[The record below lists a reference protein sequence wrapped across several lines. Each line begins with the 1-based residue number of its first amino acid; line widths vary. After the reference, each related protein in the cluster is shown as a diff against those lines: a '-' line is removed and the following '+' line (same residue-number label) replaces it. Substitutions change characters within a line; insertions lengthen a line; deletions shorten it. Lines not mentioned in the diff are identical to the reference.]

1 VKQQKTTLRRFD
13 AAENQPRI
21 AVTSPKSVKINENL
35 HPTEKSPSAISVGIS
50 VDKSEGY
57 MKNNILY
64 GCIPPSLFP
73 IGGIFFNKLKRI
85 QCNLNLSGGWGPE
98 TGGSSG

>member
-1 VKQQKTTLRRFD
+1 
-13 AAENQPRI
+13 
-21 AVTSPKSVKINENL
+21 VTSPKGVKINENL
-35 HPTEKSPSAISVGIS
+35 HLTERSPSAISVGIS

-73 IGGIFFNKLKRI
+73 IGGMFFQQI
-85 QCNLNLSGGWGPE
+85 EADSV
-98 TGGSSG
+98 